1 VGIGGLKYSHV
12 RQYNAAGEVIGRRD
26 HSSLN
31 FKINITDIQ
40 IGIVAHLW
48 NNKKK

>member
-1 VGIGGLKYSHV
+1 MD
-12 RQYNAAGEVIGRRD
+12 NVIGRRD

-31 FKINITDIQ
+31 FKVNITDIQ